1 MKFFF
6 IIIFTSAV
14 LLTFNVSNVNA
25 KNSYFNEAKKLF
37 DNKKYKDSK
46 FYFEKDIVFNPK
58 SENSYLY
65 LAKIFKEEKNDSLE
79 ENNLNTVLL
88 LNPKSEKSYL
98 YLAKIFKKEE
108 KNVLEENNLNT
119 VLLLNPTNEEAIYLL
134 ALLNIKNS
142 NFSKAK
148 ELINTLNS
156 VCEKMCTSK
165 SELQTKLD
173 SSLKSE

>member
-46 FYFEKDIVFNPK
+46 FYFEKDLVF
-58 SENSYLY
+58 
-65 LAKIFKEEKNDSLE
+65 
-79 ENNLNTVLL
+79 
-88 LNPKSEKSYL
+88 NPKSEKSYL